1 MIQRVAKMTPKN
13 IITGTIGF
21 FNSIEGLEDI
31 LERFHEHPLI
41 HDNTSG
47 YEHID
52 GVLNLVYVP
61 TQ

>member
-1 MIQRVAKMTPKN
+1 MTPKN

-31 LERFHEHPLI
+31 LECFHELPLI
-41 HDNTSG
+41 HDNIFD

-52 GVLNLVYVP
+52 EVQGLVYVP

>member
-1 MIQRVAKMTPKN
+1 MTPKN